1 MAWSIP
7 NRPLLSARA
16 RSIKQSP
23 SNYANQLATE
33 MKARGR
39 DVISFAI
46 GEPDFP
52 TPEHVK
58 QAAIEAMRRDQTHYT
73 TVDGIADLKR
83 AVCDKLRRE
92 NGLEYT
98 NAQVSI
104 GTGAKQVIYNALQ
117 ATLDPGDEILV
128 PAPFY
133 ASYEDMAV
141 LAGARCIGLPCLEEH
156 GFKLQPE
163 QLDRAIG
170 ERTRWLLLN
179 SPNNPSG
186 ATYSG
191 DELRALGEVLLRHTH
206 VGVLTDDIYEHL
218 RYDDEP
224 FATIAEAEPRLYERT
239 LTVNGVSKAYAMTGW
254 RIGYGAGP
262 KELIDAM
269 RKLQS
274 QSTSN
279 PNSIAQMAAIA
290 ALDGPQQIVAE
301 RTAIFRARRD
311 RVLELVRR
319 IPGLSCRTPEG
330 AFYVYPSCGGWIG
343 KRTPQGKVLASDT
356 DVALYLLEHAEVA
369 VVQGQA
375 YGVSPHLRLSYATS
389 MERIEEGIARIAA
402 AAERLSSTS
411 AR

>member
-1 MAWSIP
+1 MSP
-7 NRPLLSARA
+7 SVPLQPLLSARA

-58 QAAIEAMRRDQTHYT
+58 AAATEALRRDQTHYT

-92 NGLEYT
+92 NSLEYSS
-98 NAQVSI
+98 AQVSI
-104 GTGAKQVIYNALQ
+104 GAGAKQVIYNALQ
-117 ATLDPGDEILV
+117 ATLDPGDEIVV

-133 ASYEDMAV
+133 ASYEDMAL
-141 LAGARCIGLPCLEEH
+141 LAGARTIGLPCLEEH

-170 ERTRWLLLN
+170 ARTRWLLLN

-186 ATYSG
+186 ATYNR
-191 DELRALGEVLLRHTH
+191 DELRALADVLLHHEH
-206 VGVLTDDIYEHL
+206 VWVLTDDIYEHL
-218 RYDDEP
+218 RYDATR
-224 FATIAEAEPRLYERT
+224 FATIAEVEPRLYERT

-262 KELIDAM
+262 KHLIDAM

-311 RVLELVRR
+311 RIVELLRR

-330 AFYVYPSCGGWIG
+330 AFYAYPSCAGWIG
-343 KRTPQGKVLASDT
+343 KRTPQGKILASDA
-356 DVALYLLEHAEVA
+356 DVALHLLEHAEVA
-369 VVQGQA
+369 VVQGEA
-375 YGVSPHLRLSYATS
+375 YGVSPHVRLSYATS
-389 MERIEEGIARIAA
+389 MERIEEGVARIARA
-402 AAERLSSTS
+402 AAQLR
-411 AR
+411 